1 MYYQQYG
8 FENNDNMEREN
19 QKILREITKSLND
32 EFKAIHYYTRLAE
45 LAPNSQF
52 KKAILGIRQD
62 EIKHFYW
69 FSTAYLK
76 LSGKYPTLV
85 LGAELPS
92 TFKSGVHAS
101 IKDEQETVPFYQTLS
116 SQISDVQ
123 TKQRFW
129 RAAQDEHRHAQIFT
143 HINTSL

>member
-1 MYYQQYG
+1 MYYQQDG
-8 FENNDNMEREN
+8 FENYDYAERQN
-19 QKILREITKSLND
+19 QKVLREINKALND

-62 EIKHFYW
+62 EIKHFGW
-69 FSTAYLK
+69 FSTAYFK

-92 TFKSGVHAS
+92 TFKSGIRAS
-101 IKDEQETVPFYQTLS
+101 IKDEQETVPFYQALS

-123 TKQRFW
+123 TKQRVL
-129 RAAQDEHRHAQIFT
+129 RAAGDEHRHAQIFNQ
-143 HINTSL
+143 INTSL